1 MNSNMPKGNGAKQT
15 RSHLDEILLASLQE
29 LAAAGRVETA
39 CRLAG
44 RACAALRQSDPAA
57 WRGFNALLHRL
68 TKYVSGM

>member
-1 MNSNMPKGNGAKQT
+1 MNSHTPNGNGAKQG
-15 RSHLDEILLASLQE
+15 RSHLDEILLTSLQE

-44 RACAALRQSDPAA
+44 QACAALRESDPVA